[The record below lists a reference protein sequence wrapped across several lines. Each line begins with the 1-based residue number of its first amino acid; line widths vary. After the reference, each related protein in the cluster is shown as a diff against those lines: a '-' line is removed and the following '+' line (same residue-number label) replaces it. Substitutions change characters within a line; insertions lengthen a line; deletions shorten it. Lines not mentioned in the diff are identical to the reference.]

1 MFKVY
6 AYGKIWYNKLK
17 KEKSVK
23 MKNVVITGSTR
34 GLGLEMAIKFLE
46 LGCNVTISGSKP
58 ESFNN
63 VKEKLKRFNDK
74 YIYITCNVRK
84 KEEVRELWIKS
95 VNKWGSVDVWI
106 NNAGQNCPR
115 EYIWNTPDEYI
126 DLVVDTNIK
135 GIMYGSKIAAENMS
149 KQGKGQIW
157 NMEGLGSNDMIIEQT
172 ILYGTSKRALTY
184 FTKAMAKEL
193 KDSPVKI
200 GRLSPGMMLTD
211 FITKSPTGE
220 VSSVTEDN
228 QFKKIFNTLG
238 DKPETVANFL
248 VPKIL
253 SNTKQDAYLV
263 WLTNIK
269 SAKRFMM
276 SPFTKRKLLK

>member
-1 MFKVY
+1 
-6 AYGKIWYNKLK
+6 
-17 KEKSVK
+17 

-34 GLGLEMAIKFLE
+34 GLGFEMAKKFLN

-58 ESFNN
+58 ESYDNA
-63 VKEKLKRFNDK
+63 KEKLNKFNEK
-74 YIYITCNVRK
+74 HIYITCNVRN
-84 KEEVRELWIKS
+84 KEDIRYLWRKS
-95 VNKWGSVDVWI
+95 VEKWGSVDIWI

-115 EYIWNTPDEYI
+115 EYIWDTPDEYI
-126 DLVVDTNIK
+126 DAVVDTNIK
-135 GIMYGSKIAAENMS
+135 GVMYGSKIAAENMI

-157 NMEGLGSNDMIIEQT
+157 NMEGLGSNDMVIEQT

-220 VSSVTEDN
+220 VSSVTEDDK
-228 QFKKIFNTLG
+228 FKKIFNTLA
-238 DKPETVANFL
+238 DNPETVAEFF
-248 VPKIL
+248 VPRIL
-253 SNTKQDAYLV
+253 SNTKQDAHLV
-263 WLTNIK
+263 WLTNMK
-269 SAKRFMM
+269 SAKRFMI
-276 SPFTKRKLLK
+276 SPFNKRKLLK